1 MVKYQLVNPYVKG
14 TVKTE
19 YGANDVLDAAQQAWT
34 SISNNFTNDLP
45 KFAFTLERSG
55 DRKLFHF
62 VVREE
67 RNGKSADVVIEPLN
81 LPNVKKSNKH
91 LKSQLKKLDAIQSQT
106 GGEKGKDKDKE
117 KANEKDEDDSSDDD
131 DDDVDEK
138 MLKKVINKINYSQPI
153 AYWWYSP
160 LIYELNTLYTPTFVT
175 NVIPYT
181 VMDMSYAFLII

>member
-1 MVKYQLVNPYVKG
+1 MVKYQLVNPYLKG

-19 YGANDVLDAAQQAWT
+19 YSAGDVLDAAQQAWT

-45 KFAFTLERSG
+45 KFAFTLSRGS

-67 RNGKSADVVIEPLN
+67 RNGTSADVVIEPLK
-81 LPNVKKSNKH
+81 LPNVKKSDKH
-91 LKSQLKKLDAIQSQT
+91 LKSQLKKIDTLESQS
-106 GGEKGKDKDKE
+106 GGKKNDD
-117 KANEKDEDDSSDDD
+117 DDSDDSDKD

-138 MLKKVINKINYSQPI
+138 MLKKIINKINYSQPI

-160 LIYELNTLYTPTFVT
+160 LIYELNTIYTPTFVT

-181 VMDMSYAFLII
+181 VMDMSYAFLIV